1 MEDFLR
7 GIGIYKLGTVSEDDS
22 YIVDLRDS
30 NEYSKYYSIL
40 DNSDLEFVDDIS
52 LTNLFSSNLV
62 YQNDTYQI
70 NLQGDFENDIY
81 KLVVSYR

>member
-7 GIGIYKLGTVSEDDS
+7 GIGIYKLGTVSEDGS